1 MSDSDMPDEYERV
14 TLDDVKLPFVAGTGV
29 VRSWCIFTQKP
40 IHLKVSGENFLTL
53 SQSPT
58 EQVFW
63 KQLEVIE
70 SFEIGHKHATTGRNS
85 LQAMAWISEAV
96 VEALR
101 GRTDHKAGDI
111 IWTVKKQHVMYL
123 QGRDLFECEGVLYR
137 KIDDFLDDLGD
148 LSCMIA
154 RISLRPFAWNGDS
167 DFRLRLQITEDN
179 HQTDMTKFYFN
190 ICRLMLPVAK
200 QLKVRIQHV
209 TPSGKEPDER
219 PLFFARD
226 ECREIL
232 PLLSHHFGRKSVIN
246 LQFEFYCEELESCL
260 PTMLERRSIY
270 ETMDRLYPAM
280 LWPARDVHIQ
290 FLWKFMNWDALSEFT
305 YDAFDE
311 RTTWSAMSTEDL
323 KQTQRWQNHR
333 FNHEQKLVALCMGLH
348 ERLGEVSPL
357 MMLSG
362 LPDELLFFYLTGY
375 EDWFFGYFQFTH

>member
-14 TLDDVKLPFVAGTGV
+14 TWDEIQLPFVAGTGA
-29 VRSWCIFTQKP
+29 VRSWSIFTQKP
-40 IHLKVSGENFLTL
+40 IYLKACGKNLLTL

-58 EQVFW
+58 DEIFW

-70 SFEIGHKHATTGRNS
+70 SLKIGHATTGRNA

-111 IWTVKKQHVMYL
+111 IWKVKKQHVMYL
-123 QGRDLFECEGVLYR
+123 QGRDLFECESVLYR

-154 RISLRPFAWNGDS
+154 RISLRPIAWNGDS
-167 DFRLRLQITEDN
+167 DFRLRLQINEDN

-190 ICRLMLPVAK
+190 INRLMLPVAK
-200 QLKVRIQHV
+200 QLNIRIQHV
-209 TPSGKEPDER
+209 TPSGKEPDKR

-232 PLLSHHFGRKSVIN
+232 LLLSHHFGRRSVVD

-270 ETMDRLYPAM
+270 KTMDWLYPAM
-280 LWPARDVHIQ
+280 LWPARDLHIQ

-305 YDAFDE
+305 YDALDE
-311 RTTWSAMSTEDL
+311 RTTESAMSTEDL
-323 KQTQRWQNHR
+323 NQTQRWQNHR

-348 ERLGEVSPL
+348 ERLGKVSPL

-362 LPDELLFFYLTGY
+362 GPDEIMFFYLTGY
-375 EDWFFGYFQFTH
+375 EDCFFGYWQFEH